1 MTTIETFTAL
11 FGSASEAVK
20 QRLAD
25 VVLGAR
31 LATEGKNDGD
41 LCHDPKNDSRL
52 SRDRG
57 EVKDNQLKEEAQ

>member
-11 FGSASEAVK
+11 FGNASEAVK

-31 LATEGKNDGD
+31 LATEGKNNGD
-41 LCHDPKNDSRL
+41 FRDDSQGDSRVP
-52 SRDRG
+52 RDRR
-57 EVKDNQLKEEAQ
+57 EVTRKEAE